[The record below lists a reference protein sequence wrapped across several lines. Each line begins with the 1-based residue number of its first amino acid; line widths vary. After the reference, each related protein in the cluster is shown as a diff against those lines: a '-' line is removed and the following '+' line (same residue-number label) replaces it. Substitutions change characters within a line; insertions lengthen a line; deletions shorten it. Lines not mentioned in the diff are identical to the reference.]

1 VSQARNFDRSAA
13 RTARSPVR
21 GSSSLTHVCSP
32 DRGVPQIEESTLVSA
47 SRCAVVLLPAWLA
60 SAILVSA
67 CGVAAKPSVFDTV
80 SPKATLLVEPT
91 ITTTEESMPKIEPKS
106 IPEHSA
112 PAEDVSPKRKGT
124 NHQVRRGQTLA
135 QISRLYQVPIDT
147 LMRVNG
153 INKPS
158 KLVTGTSIFIP
169 LPSDSPH
176 PYAPVGGALSWP
188 LHGRITGDFGR
199 RRARSHHEGIDIDGE
214 AGDQINAAAAGTVTH
229 TGARGKYGRMVLL
242 DHGDGLATLYAHL
255 SKIVVRIGDQIERG
269 ELIGTVG
276 RSGNARGTHLHF
288 EVHQNGARV
297 DPLQYLQTDT
307 LIAVSQR

>member
-1 VSQARNFDRSAA
+1 MSQTRNFYRSAS
-13 RTARSPVR
+13 RTSVSPLR
-21 GSSSLTHVCSP
+21 GSSSVTRACSP
-32 DRGVPQIEESTLVSA
+32 DRFLRQVEKLTLVSA
-47 SRCAVVLLPAWLA
+47 SRHAVVLPAWLA
-60 SAILVSA
+60 SAILLSA
-67 CGVAAKPSVFDTV
+67 CGLAAKPSVFDTV
-80 SPKATLLVEPT
+80 SPKATHFVEPT
-91 ITTTEESMPKIEPKS
+91 ISSSEESMPKPEAKS
-106 IPEHSA
+106 TPEHPA
-112 PAEDVSPKRKGT
+112 PTEDVPPKRKGT

-135 QISRLYQVPIDT
+135 QISRFYEVPIDT

-153 INKPS
+153 INKPG
-158 KLVTGTSIFIP
+158 KLVAGTSIFIP
-169 LPSDSPH
+169 LSSDSPR
-176 PYAPVGGALSWP
+176 PDAAIGGALSWP

-229 TGARGKYGRMVLL
+229 TGARGKYGRMVVL

-255 SKIVVRIGDQIERG
+255 GKIVVRIGDQIERG

-297 DPLQYLQTDT
+297 NPLQYLDTDT
-307 LIAVSQR
+307 LIAASQR